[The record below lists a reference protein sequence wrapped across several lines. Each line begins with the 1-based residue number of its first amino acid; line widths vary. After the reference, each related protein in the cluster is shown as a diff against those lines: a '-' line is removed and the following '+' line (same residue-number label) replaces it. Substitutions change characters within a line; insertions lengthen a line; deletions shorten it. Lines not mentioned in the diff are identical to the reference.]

1 MRSRAAFASG
11 VMFIVLA
18 LVLPSAVEALINVDN
33 TIHTGVFSV
42 ISGQQIVRV
51 HVNHVLGR
59 QARCVV
65 TVSFF
70 HAVDGSL
77 VGGPTP
83 LTAAGGRA
91 DFTEYTPLGSVPLR
105 AVVELTPTPGARNGN
120 CIVSAEVVD
129 SSSGLTQF
137 MIGDTAR
144 FTIVQF

>member
-1 MRSRAAFASG
+1 
-11 VMFIVLA
+11 MFVVLA
-18 LVLPSAVEALINVDN
+18 LVLPSAVDALINVDN

-42 ISGQQIVRV
+42 ISGQQVVRV

-83 LTAAGGRA
+83 LAAAGGRA
-91 DFTEYTPLGSVPLR
+91 VFTEYMETTLPGSVPLR
-105 AVVELTPTPGARNGN
+105 AAVELTPTPGARNGN

-129 SSSGLTQF
+129 ISSGLTQY
-137 MIGDTAR
+137 MIGNTAR